1 MKQVKYTLMAI
12 CILLPIFTLYYKSN
26 VLDLSLIPVKAS
38 NVWNVEISVKT
49 KNIQNQNAKTDLAM
63 ALPVPMSSPS
73 QVISN
78 LRIIKNTE
86 ETVIGDEA
94 YEPFVFF
101 QPQDEIL
108 VKFEVTTQSFNY
120 FKAEN
125 QTKIKSKDIDPK
137 YLSLTGIDQNTYKK
151 LKELSDAILYDSD
164 TKLDKLKK
172 IFFYIADEVILQP
185 SDNDIIDVIDLS
197 SGDHLAQAKTLS
209 ALARLNGIPSK
220 VGFGLKI
227 LNSNEKRQ
235 FEAKFRR
242 FFFVESFV
250 LGKWIPLIPDERLFG
265 VVDTN
270 HILINESSDA
280 FASFLDQRD
289 FVSIQTQPVQFDPMT
304 SKEQLKHLGDVSSV
318 WSLFS
323 LHRFSLPIQAI
334 FLGIVLIPF
343 GTVFLSLFRVVVG
356 IETFGIFMPILL
368 TLFFLETS
376 FVFGFSFLF
385 LVVLLGF
392 SQRALLDRFHLLA
405 VPRLSIL
412 LGIVILLYMIFAI
425 FADSMGLLAVSGKTL
440 NYFPIVIITIFIER
454 FSIYFIEEGAVNTLK
469 TTVGTFVVST
479 ACYYLLSYKWLK
491 VFLFNNPE
499 VLLLAIGLN
508 LAIGSYTGYRLLELF
523 RFKDFGKSID
533 GKVEK

>member
-1 MKQVKYTLMAI
+1 MRYIKYTIMSVCL
-12 CILLPIFTLYYKSN
+12 LLPVFTLYYKAN

-38 NVWNVEISVKT
+38 NVWNIELSTKT
-49 KNIQNQNAKTDLAM
+49 KNIQNRNAVKDMAM
-63 ALPVPMSSPS
+63 ALPVPKSSSS
-73 QVISN
+73 QVINELKVIHNSV
-78 LRIIKNTE
+78 LTE
-86 ETVIGDEA
+86 MVSEPYD
-94 YEPFVFF
+94 PFVLF
-101 QPQDEIL
+101 QPEEEAL
-108 VKFEVTTQSFNY
+108 VKFEVTTRNFNY
-120 FKAEN
+120 FTAEN
-125 QTKIKSKDIDPK
+125 FDKSAKDEGDPK
-137 YLSLTGIDQNTYKK
+137 YLSLTGIDENTFEK
-151 LKELSDAILYDSD
+151 LKQLSDAIVYDTD
-164 TKLDKLKK
+164 TNLAKLKK
-172 IFFYIADEVILQP
+172 IFFYIADEVVLQP
-185 SDNDIIDVIDLS
+185 SDNDIIDVIELS
-197 SGDHLAQAKTLS
+197 SGDHLAQAHTLS
-209 ALARLNGIPSK
+209 ALARLNGIPSR
-220 VGFGLKI
+220 VGFGVKI
-227 LNSNEKRQ
+227 LNSDEQKE
-235 FEAKFRR
+235 FETKFRR

-250 LGKWIPLIPDERLFG
+250 DGKWLPLVPDERLFG
-265 VVDTN
+265 VVDAK
-270 HILINESSDA
+270 HILISEDSDA
-280 FASFLDQRD
+280 YAAFLDERD
-289 FVSIQTQPVQFDPMT
+289 FVSIKVRPVQFDPMT
-304 SKEQLKHLGDVSSV
+304 SKEQLKHLGDVSPV

-343 GTVFLSLFRVVVG
+343 GTVFLSLFRVVIG

-412 LGIVILLYMIFAI
+412 LGIVILLYIILAV

-508 LAIGSYTGYRLLELF
+508 LALGSYKGYRLLELF
-523 RFKDFGKSID
+523 RFKDFGKSLPS
-533 GKVEK
+533 KVEK